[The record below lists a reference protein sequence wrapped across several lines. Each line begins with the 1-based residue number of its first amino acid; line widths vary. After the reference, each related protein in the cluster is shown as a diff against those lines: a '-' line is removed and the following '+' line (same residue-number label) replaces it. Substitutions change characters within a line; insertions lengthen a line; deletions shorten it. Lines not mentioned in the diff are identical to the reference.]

1 MSYYKI
7 ENLENI
13 IEEKN
18 IFLSKL
24 DLMKNYRINRAKNKI
39 FYYFVIATIVEIIK
53 EKRIKEIDIPY
64 HNKFWHVL
72 NTIQGVLSSEKIN
85 SNIKAVYLDTKLEL
99 KFTTS
104 LS

>member
-1 MSYYKI
+1 MHLKGI
-7 ENLENI
+7 
-13 IEEKN
+13 
-18 IFLSKL
+18 
-24 DLMKNYRINRAKNKI
+24 I
-39 FYYFVIATIVEIIK
+39 FYYYVLDEWVIDLLE

-104 LS
+104 LDFLKKE